1 MSEKRTIRY
10 DRDLNLEAYH
20 FKGIMQ
26 KFPNH
31 FHEHYVIGFI
41 EKGSR
46 RLTCKNREYNIETGD
61 IILLNPLENH
71 ICEQIDNGVLDFR
84 CINILP
90 DAMQKAAYEITGK
103 DSLPHFGVNVVYR
116 SDHVKPLHKLHQI
129 IMEQQPDFEKEELFF
144 FLLEQLIELYAEPFY
159 KQPPNKNSPAIQTV
173 FDYISGHYAEHIR
186 LDELASL
193 AGMNKYTLLRAFTRL
208 RGITPYRYLETVRE
222 KKKKKLLEQ
231 GIEPIEA
238 AMQTGFVDQSHFSN
252 FFKDFIGLTPKQY
265 QNIFKD
271 NPRPGKEYYETK

>member
-71 ICEQIDNGVLDFR
+71 ICEQIDDGVLDFR
-84 CINILP
+84 CINIQP
-90 DAMQKAAYEITGK
+90 EAMQKAAYEITGK
-103 DSLPHFGVNVVYR
+103 DSKPHFGVNVVYR
-116 SDHVKPLHKLHQI
+116 SDHVKPLHKLHRI

-144 FLLEQLIELYAEPFY
+144 FLLEQLIELYAEPFH
-159 KQPPNKNSPAIQTV
+159 KQPPDKNSPAIQSV
-173 FDYISGHYAEHIR
+173 FDYIGQHYAEHIR

-208 RGITPYRYLETVRE
+208 RGITPYRYLETVRINE
-222 KKKKKLLEQ
+222 AKKLLEQ